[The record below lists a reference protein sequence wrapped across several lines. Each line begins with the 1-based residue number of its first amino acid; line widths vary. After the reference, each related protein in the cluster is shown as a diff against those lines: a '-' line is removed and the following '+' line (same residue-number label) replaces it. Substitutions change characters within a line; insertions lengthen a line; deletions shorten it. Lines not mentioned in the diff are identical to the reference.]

1 MPSLLVYQEPTT
13 QLLSISRNQITNSN
27 MRVPKKTTSLNRT
40 RAYRA
45 RQSAKNKQQIN
56 AKQCQYDSLKR
67 NNESPQ
73 RRSERLAKDRERKRK
88 LRNTQSILQT
98 DRINSDRRDQRR
110 RLQSESQRPYQHP
123 ATVDTSDELLSDES
137 INKAK
142 QEALKQLHRTQIR
155 DTDEHIAYVCVICD
169 CFILGTEP
177 LKYLTD
183 LRIEDHRERLSVDK
197 YKDCNNMDT
206 DIDTD
211 LDPFS
216 SLWKYYEIP
225 KHKGMLL
232 SPRASTIGTGTDKWS
247 CCEGCYKAMT
257 PARTI
262 KPPPR
267 MAIANG
273 FAIGEIDIEGLDIHE
288 DVNEVTRALL
298 APVRT
303 HGYVMAFSGG
313 AHKSIMG
320 HYQFFE
326 LDQERVNG
334 AMSHLK
340 SVENRDH
347 IYVMFSGRMTP
358 SQRRRITSECTV
370 NTDIYNKLAVWF
382 IDKSDH
388 PGFRDLCVPDQCPQP
403 MLIGKEE
410 TTNNTDKA
418 VNPSVEDK
426 FEGGSYYFSTG
437 QDPQP
442 QSSVYGTNKEF
453 TLAMLKDEKPT
464 LLVYGGDYK
473 KSTELR
479 IEDLLPF
486 AFPYGLGGPKSKRP
500 TSVSFESCIQRYAR
514 LASKEFMRGDTILV
528 LHHMYGRQLSF
539 KSGVITCR
547 SNEGGITLG
556 EKFANVSVQQLQKI
570 LEKDESQADPE
581 TRKLIK
587 GISTSCRVLGHTPE
601 AAQHARRNG
610 FAYQDFFGLN
620 SVFATVTPCDE
631 CSFRV
636 RLFADPGKKVSD

>member
-1 MPSLLVYQEPTT
+1 MKV
-13 QLLSISRNQITNSN
+13 
-27 MRVPKKTTSLNRT
+27 KKTTSTDRV
-40 RAYRA
+40 RAHRA
-45 RQSAKNKQQIN
+45 RQPAKEKKQKQLLTSTDRMRAHRARESANQ
-56 AKQCQYDSLKR
+56 
-67 NNESPQ
+67 SPG
-73 RRSERLAKDRERKRK
+73 RRSERLANERESKR
-88 LRNTQSILQT
+88 I
-98 DRINSDRRDQRR
+98 RR
-110 RLQSESQRPYQHP
+110 RSHQVPTTSTDN
-123 ATVDTSDELLSDES
+123 ATDELLSDES

-183 LRIEDHRERLSVDK
+183 QRIEEHRERLSVRK
-197 YKDCNNMDT
+197 YKDFMNMDS
-206 DIDTD
+206 DVEGH

-216 SLWKYYEIP
+216 SLWKYYELE

-232 SPRASTIGTGTDKWS
+232 SPRASTHGIDTDKWS
-247 CCEGCYKAMT
+247 CCEGCYRAMVSARIKA
-257 PARTI
+257 
-262 KPPPR
+262 PPPR

-273 FAIGEIDIEGLDIHE
+273 FAIGEIDIEGLDIHQ
-288 DVNEVTRALL
+288 DVNEVTRVLM

-334 AMSHLK
+334 AMNHLK
-340 SVENRDH
+340 SIQNCDH

-358 SQRRRITSECTV
+358 SQRRRITTECTV
-370 NTDIYNKLAVWF
+370 DTDIYNKLAVWF
-382 IDKSDH
+382 INKSHH
-388 PGFRDLCVPDQCPQP
+388 PGFRDLSIPEKCPQP
-403 MLIGKEE
+403 ILIGKDE
-410 TTNNTDKA
+410 TLNNTDIPVEPA
-418 VNPSVEDK
+418 VEGK
-426 FEGGSYYFSTG
+426 FDGGSYYFSTG
-437 QDPQP
+437 QDPEP
-442 QSSVYGTNKEF
+442 KSSIYGTNKEF

-464 LLVYGGDYK
+464 LLVYGGNYK
-473 KSTELR
+473 KSTELLV
-479 IEDLLPF
+479 EDLLPF

-500 TSVSFESCIQRYAR
+500 TSVSFESCIQRYTR
-514 LASKEFMRGDTILV
+514 LASKEFLRGDTILV

-547 SNEGGITLG
+547 SNESGITLG
-556 EKFANVSVQQLQKI
+556 EKFANVSVKQLQTI
-570 LEKDESQADPE
+570 LEKGESQADSE

-610 FAYQDFFGLN
+610 FAYQDYFGIN
-620 SVFATVTPCDE
+620 SVFCTITPCDE

-636 RLFADPGKKVSD
+636 RLFADPGKKVRA